1 MADDHGAGGGPGPLE
16 DLIFIVGLIV
26 VLVVLWF
33 TYGGAKKAD
42 LRGIFIHPPAPVGQ
56 GGAYGPTI
64 GSSTITS
71 GAHY

>member
-1 MADDHGAGGGPGPLE
+1 MADAPSGPGPLE
-16 DLIFIVGLIV
+16 DAIFILLLIV

-33 TYGGAKKAD
+33 TYGGAKTSD
-42 LRGIFIHPPAPVGQ
+42 LKGIFIHPPAPVGQ

-64 GSSTITS
+64 GSTTIKA